1 MRFGIKTAQVKYIS
15 SRVSSV
21 RGQQISIKYM
31 QSDEYKYS
39 VIVSKKQGNAV
50 KRNRTKRVIREI
62 MRTKE
67 KFCPAGLYL
76 IYLNGKCD
84 YLDRQ
89 KAISEIEKFAQ
100 KFQKIN

>member
-1 MRFGIKTAQVKYIS
+1 
-15 SRVSSV
+15 
-21 RGQQISIKYM
+21 M

-62 MRTKE
+62 MRTNE
-67 KFCPAGLYL
+67 TLYPAGLYL
-76 IYLNGKCD
+76 IYLNGKCE

-89 KAISEIEKFAQ
+89 KAISEIDIFAQ
-100 KFQKIN
+100 KFKK